1 MSHPARAGLVW
12 LLQGLFALRVLGQ
25 IYVGLYQPSWLPGW
39 DEWYSGLM
47 PYPWL
52 LPTQLVM
59 LMAMTALS
67 YDYARG
73 SGRLLIESV
82 RVRRVVRVFSY
93 LYAGAMAL
101 RYVLTMWLA
110 PEMRWL
116 HGTIPIVFHLVLA
129 AYLYLLTVAP
139 TPRHA

>member
-1 MSHPARAGLVW
+1 MTRPALAAAIWV
-12 LLQGLFALRVLGQ
+12 LQGLFALRVLGQ
-25 IYVGLYQPSWLPGW
+25 IYVGLYQPVWLPSW

-59 LMAMTALS
+59 LMAMTATS
-67 YDYARG
+67 YDYTRG
-73 SGRLLIESV
+73 DGRLFIESM
-82 RVRRVVRVFSY
+82 RVRRTVRVVSY
-93 LYAGAMAL
+93 VYAAAML
-101 RYVLTMWLA
+101 IRYCLTMWLE

-129 AYLYLLTVAP
+129 TYLYLLTVKP
-139 TPRHA
+139 TAE

>member
-1 MSHPARAGLVW
+1 MTHPMRAAVVW

-25 IYVGLYQPSWLPGW
+25 IYVGLYQPPWLPGW

-59 LMAMTALS
+59 LMAMTTLS

-73 SGRLLIESV
+73 SGRLLIESARIGRTV
-82 RVRRVVRVFSY
+82 RGFSY
-93 LYAGAMAL
+93 LYAAAMLL
-101 RYVLTMWLA
+101 RYCLTMWFV

-129 AYLYLLTVAP
+129 AYLYLLTV
-139 TPRHA
+139 TPATRQ